1 MPWQR
6 TMAEIAGQLESSS
19 MKKALRL
26 LKWVI
31 KACIFFTL
39 FAFALNNQ
47 HEASVHLFFGH
58 QWRSPMVLI
67 VLAAFASGMVVGV
80 LGMAPRRWRRNDA
93 TIPAAGMGHAAGGND
108 ATGSTLPPHGL

>member
-1 MPWQR
+1 
-6 TMAEIAGQLESSS
+6 
-19 MKKALRL
+19 MKNTIRL

-47 HEASVHLFFGH
+47 HDASLHLFFGH

-67 VLAAFASGMVVGV
+67 VLAAFAAGLFVGV
-80 LGMAPRRWRRNDA
+80 IGMAPWRWRHREGVPPTSTKGRASSPPDVSN
-93 TIPAAGMGHAAGGND
+93 PAAPA
-108 ATGSTLPPHGL
+108 HGL